1 LQSRPSWTRIR
12 EGLSREHLRGVF
24 TWPRFKRG
32 VGRLS
37 FFLPALVLIG
47 IFIAFPIYT
56 TLILSFFPEGGGDPT
71 LDNYATV
78 LTHRDTLN
86 LANIPGPPPYGTLIN
101 NAIWIAIHLPLTL
114 FTGLALAII
123 LRGVRG
129 ASFVKSIVFIGMVTP
144 MIVGGFILRFLYEQ
158 DVGLVPSFFEF
169 IGVEGLATN
178 WIARPTT
185 LLYGLIFGSVWM
197 WMGFSLIVYSAG
209 LTTIPREYFEAA
221 KIDGASS
228 WRTFSRIT
236 FPLLKPMTLVI
247 VTMTILWEL
256 KLFDIVIAATN
267 ASGGV
272 GQAADVLAL
281 QMFRYFFRDGDL
293 HLAAAVATIMTGLT
307 LVAVVFLVR
316 RLVTR

>member
-1 LQSRPSWTRIR
+1 M
-12 EGLSREHLRGVF
+12 
-24 TWPRFKRG
+24 
-32 VGRLS
+32 S

-47 IFIAFPIYT
+47 IFIAFPIYA
-56 TLILSFFPEGGGDPT
+56 TLILSFFPKGGGDPT
-71 LDNYATV
+71 LDNYAAV

-86 LANIPGPPPYGTLIN
+86 LANFPGPPYGTLIN

-129 ASFVKSIVFIGMVTP
+129 ASFVKSFVFIGMVTP
-144 MIVGGFILRFLYEQ
+144 MIVGGFILRFLYAQ
-158 DVGLVPSFFEF
+158 DIGLVPSFFEA

-178 WIARPTT
+178 WLARPTT
-185 LLYGLIFGSVWM
+185 LLFGLIFGSVWM
-197 WMGFSLIVYSAG
+197 WMGFSLIIYSAG

-256 KLFDIVIAATN
+256 KLFDIVIGATN

-272 GQAADVLAL
+272 GQASDVLAL
-281 QMFRYFFRDGDL
+281 QMFRYFFLDFNL
-293 HLAAAVATIMTGLT
+293 NNAAVVATILTTLT
-307 LVAVVFLVR
+307 LVALVFLVR
-316 RLVTR
+316 RLVAR

>member
-1 LQSRPSWTRIR
+1 MSTSSWARIR

-24 TWPRFKRG
+24 TWPRFKKG
-32 VGRLS
+32 VGRMS
-37 FFLPALVLIG
+37 FFLPAVVLIG

-56 TLILSFFPEGGGDPT
+56 TLILSFFPEGGVGDPT

-86 LANIPGPPPYGTLIN
+86 LANFPNPPYGTLIN

-158 DVGLVPSFFEF
+158 DVGLVPSFFEY
-169 IGVEGLATN
+169 IGVEELATN

-256 KLFDIVIAATN
+256 KIFDIVIAATN

-281 QMFRYFFRDGDL
+281 QMFRYFFLDFDL
-293 HLAAAVATIMTGLT
+293 HLASVVATILTGLT
-307 LVAVVFLVR
+307 LVALVFLVR
-316 RLVTR
+316 RLVSR

>member
-1 LQSRPSWTRIR
+1 M
-12 EGLSREHLRGVF
+12 
-24 TWPRFKRG
+24 
-32 VGRLS
+32 S
-37 FFLPALVLIG
+37 FFLPAVVLIG
-47 IFIAFPIYT
+47 IFIAFPIYA

-71 LDNYATV
+71 LDNYASFFR
-78 LTHRDTLN
+78 HQDTLK
-86 LANIPGPPPYGTLIN
+86 LENIPGPPPYGTLIN
-101 NAIWIAIHLPLTL
+101 NAIWIVIHLPLTM
-114 FTGLALAII
+114 FSGLALAII
-123 LRGVRG
+123 LRGVKG

-158 DVGLVPSFFEF
+158 DVGIIPSFFAA
-169 IGVEGLATN
+169 IGVESLATN
-178 WIARPTT
+178 WMAQPTT

-197 WMGFSLIVYSAG
+197 WMGFSLIIYSAG

-221 KIDGASS
+221 RIDGASS
-228 WRTFSRIT
+228 WRVFTRIT

-247 VTMTILWEL
+247 VTMTVLWEL

-293 HLAAAVATIMTGLT
+293 HLAAVVATVLTALT
-307 LVAVVFLVR
+307 LVALVFLVR
-316 RLVTR
+316 RLVSR

>member
-1 LQSRPSWTRIR
+1 M
-12 EGLSREHLRGVF
+12 
-24 TWPRFKRG
+24 
-32 VGRLS
+32 S
-37 FFLPALVLIG
+37 FFLPAVVLIG
-47 IFIAFPIYT
+47 IFIAFPIYA

-71 LDNYATV
+71 LDNYASFFG
-78 LTHRDTLN
+78 HQDTLK
-86 LANIPGPPPYGTLIN
+86 LENIPGSPPYGTLIN
-101 NAIWIAIHLPLTL
+101 NAIWIVIHLPLTM
-114 FTGLALAII
+114 FSGLALAII
-123 LRGVRG
+123 LRGVKG

-158 DVGLVPSFFEF
+158 DVGIIPSFFAA
-169 IGVEGLATN
+169 IGVESLATN
-178 WIARPTT
+178 WLAQPTT

-197 WMGFSLIVYSAG
+197 WMGFSLIIYSAG

-228 WRTFSRIT
+228 WRVFTRIT

-247 VTMTILWEL
+247 VTMTVLWEL

-293 HLAAAVATIMTGLT
+293 HLAAVVATVLTALT
-307 LVAVVFLVR
+307 LVALVFLVR
-316 RLVTR
+316 RLVSR